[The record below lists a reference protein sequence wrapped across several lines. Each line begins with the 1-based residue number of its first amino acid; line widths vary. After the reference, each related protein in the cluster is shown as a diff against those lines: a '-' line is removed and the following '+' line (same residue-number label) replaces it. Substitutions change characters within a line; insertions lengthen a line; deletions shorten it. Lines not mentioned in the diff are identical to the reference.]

1 MKYFVFFDAYGHA
14 KQAVSENEL
23 AEKYNN
29 DPDEF
34 LKAVSHRQPD
44 AEMQHATGHVGTL
57 SFRDEDELKDFLE
70 SLGDEITGFY
80 NGDGDN
86 RPYNF

>member
-14 KQAVSENEL
+14 KQVVSENEL

-34 LKAVSHRQPD
+34 LMAVSSRQAD
-44 AEMQHATGHVGTL
+44 AEMQHSTGHIGTL
-57 SFRDEDELKDFLE
+57 SFSDEDELKEFLE
-70 SLGDEITGFY
+70 SLGDEISGFY
-80 NGDGDN
+80 NGDGDS